1 MGAQTAATGDS
12 AAEKPS
18 KVKLSKADRRRQR
31 ILQCFEVEGSVK
43 AVARKLKVSPKT
55 VRKVLQ
61 GKPLG
66 RSLIENPKPRE
77 SKLDP
82 YKPVLQRLLLED
94 GLTAVLA
101 LEEIRELGYDGG
113 RTIVCDYAR
122 ELRPSSKRKPT
133 TVVDHTPGAEGQVDW
148 SQYTVELGGE
158 QRVVHAFSVV
168 LPWSRYIFL
177 RFATDEQL
185 DTLLGLHDEA
195 FEDIDRVPPLMTYD
209 NMTTVGRHVGPGK
222 VWINP
227 RFEHYAK
234 HTGFEIRLIDPGN
247 PNQHAPVERHFDY
260 VENNCLRRR
269 RFRFA
274 SFGDLQEHARWWC
287 DHVANQRVHGTT
299 RERPADRL
307 VRERP
312 LMNPLPRVRAQAYQR
327 IERKVSR
334 DFCVRVD
341 NNRYSVA
348 PKFVGKKCIVRLYDE
363 RLEVVIDG
371 QVVAHH
377 TRRMQ
382 PGGRHVLREHEEEF
396 KRSTPS
402 RHLLEQAFLRLGE
415 SAQAYHQGLVAE
427 RGKGAG
433 YHIQRILRLADRYGS
448 AVVLGA
454 MAQTARYGNYS
465 ADAVAHV
472 IAGKP
477 PRTQDRRTGKDGL
490 TLPPDSVRRWL
501 EGMDVEGLDLEHFDR
516 LLDRRDGCPDND
528 DEGKCGHE

>member
-1 MGAQTAATGDS
+1 MGAEAGASGDC

-18 KVKLSKADRRRQR
+18 KVKTKADRRRKR
-31 ILQCFEVEGSVK
+31 ILESYEKERSIKG
-43 AVARKLKVSPKT
+43 VARKLQMSPKT
-55 VRKVLQ
+55 VRKVLR

-66 RSLIENPKPRE
+66 RSLTESPKPRE

-82 YKPVLQRLLLED
+82 YKPVLRRLILED

-101 LEEIRELGYDGG
+101 IEELRELGYDGG

-122 ELRPSSKRKPT
+122 AVRPSSKRKPT
-133 TVVDHTPGAEGQVDW
+133 TVVAHTPGAEGQVDW

-158 QRVVHAFSVV
+158 QRVVHAFSLV
-168 LPWSRYIFL
+168 LPWSSYIFL
-177 RFATDEQL
+177 RFAQDEQL
-185 DTLLGLHDEA
+185 DTLLRLHDEA
-195 FEDIDRVPPLMTYD
+195 FEDIDCVPPLMTYD

-227 RFEHYAK
+227 RFEHYSK
-234 HTGFEIRLIDPGN
+234 QSGFGIRLIDPGN

-269 RFRFA
+269 RFRFS
-274 SFGDLQEHARWWC
+274 SFDDLQQHACWWC
-287 DHVANQRVHGTT
+287 DNVANVRRHGTT
-299 RERPADRL
+299 HERPVDRL
-307 VRERP
+307 ARERP
-312 LMNPLPRVRAQAYQR
+312 LMNPLPRVRAEAYQR

-348 PKFVGKKCIVRLYDE
+348 PKFVGRKCAIRLYDE
-363 RLEVVIDG
+363 RLEVLIDG
-371 QVVAHH
+371 QVVAYH

-382 PGGRHVLREHEEEF
+382 PGGRHVLAEHEEEF
-396 KRSTPS
+396 KRHTPS
-402 RHLLEQAFLRLGE
+402 RHLLEQAFLRMGQAAE
-415 SAQAYHQGLVAE
+415 SYHQGLIAE

-448 AVVLGA
+448 SVVVGA

-477 PRTQDRRTGKDGL
+477 PRRQDCRTGNDGL

-501 EGMDVEGLDLEHFDR
+501 EGMDVEGRDLEHFDR
-516 LLDRRDGCPDND
+516 LLDRRDASSSDDDNGGQSD
-528 DEGKCGHE
+528 D

>member
-1 MGAQTAATGDS
+1 M
-12 AAEKPS
+12 
-18 KVKLSKADRRRQR
+18 V
-31 ILQCFEVEGSVK
+31 
-43 AVARKLKVSPKT
+43 
-55 VRKVLQ
+55 
-61 GKPLG
+61 
-66 RSLIENPKPRE
+66 
-77 SKLDP
+77 
-82 YKPVLQRLLLED
+82 
-94 GLTAVLA
+94 
-101 LEEIRELGYDGG
+101 
-113 RTIVCDYAR
+113 
-122 ELRPSSKRKPT
+122 
-133 TVVDHTPGAEGQVDW
+133 
-148 SQYTVELGGE
+148 
-158 QRVVHAFSVV
+158 
-168 LPWSRYIFL
+168 
-177 RFATDEQL
+177 
-185 DTLLGLHDEA
+185 
-195 FEDIDRVPPLMTYD
+195 
-209 NMTTVGRHVGPGK
+209 
-222 VWINP
+222 
-227 RFEHYAK
+227 
-234 HTGFEIRLIDPGN
+234 
-247 PNQHAPVERHFDY
+247 
-260 VENNCLRRR
+260 
-269 RFRFA
+269 
-274 SFGDLQEHARWWC
+274 
-287 DHVANQRVHGTT
+287 TT
-299 RERPADRL
+299 RERPVDRL
-307 VRERP
+307 ARERP

-348 PKFVGKKCIVRLYDE
+348 PKFVGKKSVVRLYDE

-402 RHLLEQAFLRLGE
+402 RHLLEQAFLRLGQ
-415 SAQAYHQGLVAE
+415 SAQAYHQGLIAE

-490 TLPPDSVRRWL
+490 TLPADSVRRWL

-516 LLDRRDGCPDND
+516 LLDRRHGCPDND
-528 DEGKCGHE
+528 EEEEEGRCDHE